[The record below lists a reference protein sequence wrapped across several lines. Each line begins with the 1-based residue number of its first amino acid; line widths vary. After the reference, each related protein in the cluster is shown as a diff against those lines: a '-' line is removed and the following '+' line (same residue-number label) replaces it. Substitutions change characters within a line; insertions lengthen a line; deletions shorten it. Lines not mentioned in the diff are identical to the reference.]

1 MPCYIRTAQQAKIR
15 VGDIRGDLND
25 QVDYIKTQEARATE
39 LIGEIEAF
47 KQEQLAIES
56 DASELRTLQ
65 DKLFSVQS
73 KLNSKITEMNWTNK
87 RLESI
92 HISMR
97 NAMEE
102 QFGRAHGRLDDC
114 ESNLEEL
121 KVDLKKHMAY
131 VDAEFEEID
140 KQFTETLN
148 VIEAKRLQMEI
159 QVNKS
164 IDDTNNKFQVY
175 MQSFKKKQVSEKGRA
190 ETFIS
195 TANRLLEKYSMDC
208 SNLYL
213 LEDYRKIQSKL
224 CVLDNLK
231 TSDSSAFLASS
242 MLVYSEVLTFT
253 NKVSSRKV
261 EIKEATEWTSNQ
273 IQDIERRLTSSKLKP
288 LYRSEID
295 AIGSLIKQ
303 VKSSISS
310 GSYSNYKRLEIF
322 RFQHEKLIQEVFDIV
337 KDMECSAP
345 EIYDLAYS
353 RKQIVSSIVAEY
365 VKQLGPSIEL
375 AQKFAQ
381 PNDPKSALV
390 VSGSFVGGDVNFSVT
405 LDGLIQLHKSPL
417 AKNEKTLKNILPV
430 LKQISSICQIS
441 NETSSSNP
449 VPYGGIS
456 NKVSKFTS
464 ELLSRE
470 G

>member
-15 VGDIRGDLND
+15 VDDIRGDLND
-25 QVDYIKTQEARATE
+25 QVDFIQNQEALATE
-39 LIGEIEAF
+39 LISKIEAF

-56 DASELRTLQ
+56 DVSQLRILQ
-65 DKLFSVQS
+65 DKLASVQS
-73 KLNSKITEMNWTNK
+73 KLNSKITEMNWANK

-114 ESNLEEL
+114 ENNLEEL

-140 KQFTETLN
+140 RQFAETLN
-148 VIEAKRLQMEI
+148 VVEAKRLQMEI

-164 IDDTNNKFQVY
+164 IEDTSNKFQAY
-175 MQSFKKKQVSEKGRA
+175 MQSFKKKQDSEKDRA
-190 ETFIS
+190 MTFIS
-195 TANRLLEKYSMDC
+195 TSNRLLEQYSKDC
-208 SNLYL
+208 NNLNL
-213 LEDYRKIQSKL
+213 LEDRRKIQNKL
-224 CVLDNLK
+224 FSLGNLVE
-231 TSDSSAFLASS
+231 SDSSALLASS

-253 NKVSSRKV
+253 NKVSFRKV
-261 EIKEATEWTSNQ
+261 EIKEATEWAFNQ
-273 IQDIERRLTSSKLKP
+273 IQEIERRLTSSKLKL
-288 LYRSEID
+288 LYSSEID
-295 AIGSLIKQ
+295 AVGDLMNQ

-310 GSYSNYKRLEIF
+310 GSYSNYKRLEII
-322 RFQHEKLIQEVFDIV
+322 RFQHEKLIQEVLDIV

-345 EIYDLAYS
+345 EIYNLANS

-375 AQKFAQ
+375 AQQFAR

-390 VSGSFVGGDVNFSVT
+390 VSGSFVGGDANFSVS
-405 LDGLIQLHKSPL
+405 LDGLIQLNKSSF
-417 AKNEKTLKNILPV
+417 AKNEKMVKNILPE
-430 LKQISSICQIS
+430 LRQISSICQIS

-449 VPYGGIS
+449 APYVGIT
-456 NKVSKFTS
+456 NKVRKCTS
-464 ELLSRE
+464 ELLGME